1 MKKLFRKG
9 DAIILALGMC
19 LTALTGCNSS
29 KEAGE
34 DGALTLFYSDLSG
47 VNTAIKRKSDLYKK
61 YMELCGVDFTCLI
74 AGGGQADTKL
84 QQYFNT
90 GNLPDMFISR
100 TAETPVLF
108 NKMIKAEALLPIS
121 DYVSEKE
128 YPNIYRQLQKYSFL
142 SKNID
147 FMNGKM
153 YMIPT
158 VWTQEHTMFIRMDWI
173 ENLNKKLASIL
184 VKDGVISNEISMTD
198 AIYETYKFTVPQDL
212 MEFYRL
218 CRAFTLYDPDG
229 NGKDDTYGYTS
240 TVDMYS
246 DNWLYVAGGGY
257 RIMEDNNKDGKYEFS
272 GTSDGNKYI
281 VNFVNNLLTNG
292 FMDPSWATNDASDK
306 LAAFGNGQVGIIEN
320 QAMLNLVLSYF
331 VTQKNW
337 SYEEAAEKI
346 AMFAPPKGID
356 GEYGI
361 QGHPN
366 FWTSVCLSADMS
378 EKKRGDALK
387 LMDWLLSD
395 EAVDL
400 LTYGVEGIH
409 YKKSE
414 NNEKTV
420 RESLMGAQ
428 EGEHPVNWTID
439 GKDTFSALRL
449 FTNITSNYYNEM
461 QTNSGKIIEAM
472 EKAKTYNRY
481 PDYYMLTEKTYTEY
495 FEGLCDKMQTEF
507 TLMERNTS
515 YASAKPDF
523 TKTSDTWWD
532 TFKQYSEPFNS
543 AWSSY
548 VKTMNTTYKGD
559 AITTAYNAALKNGQL
574 VKAPEIGSDGRLVF
588 D

>member
-9 DAIILALGMC
+9 AAIILALGMC

-272 GTSDGNKYI
+272 GTR
-281 VNFVNNLLTNG
+281 
-292 FMDPSWATNDASDK
+292 DK
-306 LAAFGNGQVGIIEN
+306 L
-320 QAMLNLVLSYF
+320 S
-331 VTQKNW
+331 
-337 SYEEAAEKI
+337 
-346 AMFAPPKGID
+346 
-356 GEYGI
+356 
-361 QGHPN
+361 
-366 FWTSVCLSADMS
+366 
-378 EKKRGDALK
+378 R
-387 LMDWLLSD
+387 
-395 EAVDL
+395 
-400 LTYGVEGIH
+400 
-409 YKKSE
+409 
-414 NNEKTV
+414 
-420 RESLMGAQ
+420 
-428 EGEHPVNWTID
+428 
-439 GKDTFSALRL
+439 TF
-449 FTNITSNYYNEM
+449 
-461 QTNSGKIIEAM
+461 
-472 EKAKTYNRY
+472 
-481 PDYYMLTEKTYTEY
+481 
-495 FEGLCDKMQTEF
+495 
-507 TLMERNTS
+507 
-515 YASAKPDF
+515 
-523 TKTSDTWWD
+523 
-532 TFKQYSEPFNS
+532 
-543 AWSSY
+543 
-548 VKTMNTTYKGD
+548 
-559 AITTAYNAALKNGQL
+559 
-574 VKAPEIGSDGRLVF
+574 
-588 D
+588 

>member
-1 MKKLFRKG
+1 
-9 DAIILALGMC
+9 
-19 LTALTGCNSS
+19 
-29 KEAGE
+29 
-34 DGALTLFYSDLSG
+34 
-47 VNTAIKRKSDLYKK
+47 
-61 YMELCGVDFTCLI
+61 MELCGVDFTCLV

-90 GNLPDMFISR
+90 GNLPDVFISR

-147 FMNGKM
+147 FMKGKM

-184 VKDGVISNEISMTD
+184 VKDGVISDESAMTD

-331 VTQKNW
+331 VNT
-337 SYEEAAEKI
+337 
-346 AMFAPPKGID
+346 
-356 GEYGI
+356 
-361 QGHPN
+361 
-366 FWTSVCLSADMS
+366 
-378 EKKRGDALK
+378 KK
-387 LMDWLLSD
+387 
-395 EAVDL
+395 
-400 LTYGVEGIH
+400 
-409 YKKSE
+409 
-414 NNEKTV
+414 
-420 RESLMGAQ
+420 
-428 EGEHPVNWTID
+428 
-439 GKDTFSALRL
+439 
-449 FTNITSNYYNEM
+449 
-461 QTNSGKIIEAM
+461 
-472 EKAKTYNRY
+472 
-481 PDYYMLTEKTYTEY
+481 
-495 FEGLCDKMQTEF
+495 
-507 TLMERNTS
+507 
-515 YASAKPDF
+515 
-523 TKTSDTWWD
+523 
-532 TFKQYSEPFNS
+532 
-543 AWSSY
+543 
-548 VKTMNTTYKGD
+548 
-559 AITTAYNAALKNGQL
+559 L
-574 VKAPEIGSDGRLVF
+574 VL
-588 D
+588 

>member
-1 MKKLFRKG
+1 M
-9 DAIILALGMC
+9 
-19 LTALTGCNSS
+19 
-29 KEAGE
+29 
-34 DGALTLFYSDLSG
+34 
-47 VNTAIKRKSDLYKK
+47 
-61 YMELCGVDFTCLI
+61 DFTCLI

-184 VKDGVISNEISMTD
+184 VKDGVISNESSMTD